1 MKRPSVLPRDVPAA
15 LALALALAGIIAMA
29 MTTPNRCAAQAGDSS
44 GGTRRRIQP
53 LPALGS
59 APETGLQYGATVLA
73 VWEPAPQLRT
83 RPSSVMGFA
92 LRTGKGQT
100 RFGLEGERW
109 TSGNARRIAA
119 SLQWQE
125 WPLPFYGIGDRAPE
139 SAREI
144 FTPRGITGTLTA
156 QQRIRGAWYL
166 TTGLTHVDQQITT
179 DSSGGLGRSTAV
191 GLRGG
196 RSSEFSV
203 GLLRDTREHLY
214 APRGGHLV
222 HLSYARADNRVWSD
236 FRYGRLRLDARSY
249 HPLGGHHV
257 LAAHLVVVAVD
268 GAAPFDR
275 LALVGGSD
283 VLRGYALGR
292 YRDRVLTAL
301 QTEYRSPM
309 VRGVGAVLF
318 GGGGVTAD
326 KLSSMGD
333 RRLLPTYGVGLR
345 AQIDRAQRTAVRADF
360 GRGQD
365 GASGLYIGFNQ
376 AF

>member
-15 LALALALAGIIAMA
+15 PALALALAGVIAMA
-29 MTTPNRCAAQAGDSS
+29 MTTPNRCSAQTGDSS
-44 GGTRRRIQP
+44 TVSRRRIQP

-73 VWEPAPQLRT
+73 VWEPSPQQKT
-83 RPSSVMGFA
+83 RPSSIMAFA

-100 RFGLEGERW
+100 RIGVEGERW
-109 TSGNARRIAA
+109 TAGNARRIAA
-119 SLQWQE
+119 SLQWQQ
-125 WPLPFYGIGDRAPE
+125 WPLPFYGLGDWAPE

-144 FTPRGITGTLTA
+144 FTPRGITGTLTG
-156 QQRIRGAWYL
+156 QQRIRGPWYL
-166 TTGLTHVDQQITT
+166 TAGLTHVDQRITI
-179 DSSGGLGRSTAV
+179 DSGGGLGQSALV

-196 RSSEFSV
+196 RSSEFSL
-203 GLLRDTREHLY
+203 GLLSDTREHLY

-222 HLSYARADNRVWSD
+222 HLSYARADDHIWSD
-236 FRYGRLRLDARSY
+236 FRYGRLRLDARAYRS
-249 HPLGGHHV
+249 LGSRHV

-283 VLRGYALGR
+283 ILRGYALGR
-292 YRDRVLTAL
+292 YRDRIVSAL

-309 VRGVGAVLF
+309 VHRVGAALF
-318 GGGGVTAD
+318 GGAGMAGD
-326 KLSSMGD
+326 RLSTMGD

-345 AQIDRAQRTAVRADF
+345 AQIDQVQRTAVRADF
-360 GRGQD
+360 GRGRG

>member
-29 MTTPNRCAAQAGDSS
+29 MTTPNRCAAQAVDSS

-73 VWEPAPQLRT
+73 VWEPAPQQKT
-83 RPSSVMGFA
+83 RPSSIMGFA

-109 TSGNARRIAA
+109 TRGNSRRIAA

-144 FTPRGITGTLTA
+144 FTPRGITGTLTG

-166 TTGLTHVDQQITT
+166 TTGVTYIDQRITT
-179 DSSGGLGRSTAV
+179 DSAGGLSQSAVV

-196 RSSEFSV
+196 RSAEFSV
-203 GLLRDTREHLY
+203 GLLSDTREHLY

-222 HLSYARADNRVWSD
+222 HLSYGRADQNIMSD
-236 FRYGRLRLDARSY
+236 FRYGRLRLDARAY
-249 HPLGGHHV
+249 RALVGRHV
-257 LAAHLVVVAVD
+257 LAAQMLVVAVD
-268 GAAPFDR
+268 GPAPFDR

-283 VLRGYALGR
+283 ILRGYALGR
-292 YRDRVLTAL
+292 YRDRIVSAL
-301 QTEYRSPM
+301 QTEYRTPM

-318 GGGGVTAD
+318 GGAGLAGD
-326 KLSSMGD
+326 KLTTMDD
-333 RRLLPTYGVGLR
+333 RRLLPTYGLGLR
-345 AQIDRAQRTAVRADF
+345 AQIDRGQRTAVRADF
-360 GRGQD
+360 GRGRD